1 MTKNINASTM
11 TKGAYKSLHSP
22 TRRYSYSYDRSKQ
35 INYHNSSFAF
45 SFPLFNGGTFP
56 PNKFLCTSVS
66 YFAMIKPQASTS
78 FLFYFLTLLSLS
90 SLHLHNDGTLT
101 LIDHAASEPSHS
113 RRNYIVRFFDYK
125 HADFHRNYLRRS
137 IKSDGWDWIERRNPA
152 AKFPTDFG
160 VVEIE
165 EAVKMGVIEEIEGL
179 SSVKDVLPDF
189 SYTRTLLEEEI
200 LQRESE
206 FCNVKKKPGKIFTK
220 ISFEEKE
227 EGDGSQWS
235 VLSNQSISWRR
246 HLLGKVS

>member
-1 MTKNINASTM
+1 
-11 TKGAYKSLHSP
+11 
-22 TRRYSYSYDRSKQ
+22 
-35 INYHNSSFAF
+35 
-45 SFPLFNGGTFP
+45 
-56 PNKFLCTSVS
+56 
-66 YFAMIKPQASTS
+66 
-78 FLFYFLTLLSLS
+78 
-90 SLHLHNDGTLT
+90 
-101 LIDHAASEPSHS
+101 
-113 RRNYIVRFFDYK
+113 
-125 HADFHRNYLRRS
+125 
-137 IKSDGWDWIERRNPA
+137 
-152 AKFPTDFG
+152 
-160 VVEIE
+160 
-165 EAVKMGVIEEIEGL
+165 MGVIEEIEGL